1 MTAGHLDSGLEDK
14 ILRTAI
20 SFVHW
25 WGLCTIQSVLGRLEV
40 VSSIAVDPTA
50 ARRALERCPSLR
62 WLDDRRDW
70 FSMTAVPNKF
80 AADLR
85 QLFAL
90 ANPLSF
96 NELHHHL
103 LRSRRGTRQLPSDV
117 LRRYLQAIAG
127 ATLLGDVAA
136 LPRQEVLSL
145 DPLEAALV
153 RTLVEAGGE
162 LDRKELIERA
172 ISEPRAARRA
182 SRLLQRSL
190 LIIPSDRRRVH
201 VFGHAR
207 LVRKTG
213 GLLGAADV
221 RSAVPVT

>member
-1 MTAGHLDSGLEDK
+1 
-14 ILRTAI
+14 
-20 SFVHW
+20 
-25 WGLCTIQSVLGRLEV
+25 
-40 VSSIAVDPTA
+40 
-50 ARRALERCPSLR
+50 
-62 WLDDRRDW
+62 
-70 FSMTAVPNKF
+70 MTAVPNKF

-172 ISEPRAARRA
+172 ISA